1 VIGALGIIGG
11 LWFTAANFREDSKNR
26 LVTNL
31 LAIDE
36 RHRVLW
42 SEALQRQDL
51 KRILSPTVDFEA
63 EPLTPEED
71 VFLRRIILHFET
83 GWRLEMIL
91 ERGEMKLLAKD
102 AGSFFKLPL
111 PHVVWDKTKE
121 FRNPR
126 FVRFVERALGNPP
139 LASGIQIA
147 AS

>member
-1 VIGALGIIGG
+1 
-11 LWFTAANFREDSKNR
+11 
-26 LVTNL
+26 
-31 LAIDE
+31 
-36 RHRVLW
+36 
-42 SEALQRQDL
+42 
-51 KRILSPTVDFEA
+51 
-63 EPLTPEED
+63 
-71 VFLRRIILHFET
+71 
-83 GWRLEMIL
+83 MIL